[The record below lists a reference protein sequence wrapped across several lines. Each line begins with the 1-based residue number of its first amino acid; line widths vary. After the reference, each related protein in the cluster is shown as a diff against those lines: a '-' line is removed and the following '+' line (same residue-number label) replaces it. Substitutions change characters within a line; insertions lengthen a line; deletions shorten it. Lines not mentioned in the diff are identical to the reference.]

1 MFKKLFN
8 MKKIYLVMLFAASAM
23 MIASCKGNSGNS
35 GEAADAQQQA
45 EEAAKEEGTW
55 FCETPG
61 AVLTYKQTG
70 TANDIFKYH
79 IIGSNTEGNK
89 TTITFN
95 VVIESIKGVAQQ
107 PVGCD
112 VWTEDGLFHTNAR
125 AMMGQYGPA
134 FSVKGHGPV
143 IPEEPKIGEDL
154 GDSQIVIEALG
165 TTGSFHNVRFTG
177 QEEIETPAGKFKCW
191 VLEYDYSSEV
201 NFIMNIKQAG
211 TCKMWMK
218 KGIGVVKNVLNGEDG
233 NPTLTQELI
242 NIE

>member
-1 MFKKLFN
+1 
-8 MKKIYLVMLFAASAM
+8 MKKIYLIILLAASAM
-23 MIASCKGNSGNS
+23 MIASCGSNSNNNGD
-35 GEAADAQQQA
+35 GTEA
-45 EEAAKEEGTW
+45 EEQKEEVAKEKGTW
-55 FCETPG
+55 FCDTPG
-61 AVLTYKQTG
+61 KVLTYKQTG

-79 IIGSNTEGNK
+79 IVESKTEGKK

-112 VWTEDGLFHTNAR
+112 VWTEDGLFHTNAK

-134 FSVKGHGPV
+134 FSVTGHGPI

-154 GDSQIVIEALG
+154 GDSKIVIEALG
-165 TTGSFHNVRFTG
+165 TTGTFHNVRFTG
-177 QEEIETPAGKFKCW
+177 KEEIETPAGKFNCW
-191 VLEYDYSSEV
+191 VLEYDYTSEV

-211 TCKMWMK
+211 TCKMLMK

-233 NPTLTQELI
+233 NPTLVQELI
-242 NIE
+242 GIE

>member
-1 MFKKLFN
+1 
-8 MKKIYLVMLFAASAM
+8 MKKIYLIILLAASAM
-23 MIASCKGNSGNS
+23 MIASCGSNSNNNGD
-35 GEAADAQQQA
+35 GTEA
-45 EEAAKEEGTW
+45 EEQKEEVAKEKGTW
-55 FCETPG
+55 FCDTPG
-61 AVLTYKQTG
+61 KVLTYKQTG

-79 IIGSNTEGNK
+79 IVESKTEGKK

-112 VWTEDGLFHTNAR
+112 VWTEDGLFHTNAK

-134 FSVKGHGPV
+134 FSVTGHGPI

-154 GDSQIVIEALG
+154 GDSKIVIEALG
-165 TTGSFHNVRFTG
+165 TTDTFHNVRFTG
-177 QEEIETPAGKFKCW
+177 KEEIETPAGKFNCW
-191 VLEYDYSSEV
+191 VLEYDYTSEV

-233 NPTLTQELI
+233 NPTLVQELI
-242 NIE
+242 GIE

>member
-1 MFKKLFN
+1 
-8 MKKIYLVMLFAASAM
+8 MKKIYLIMLLAASAM
-23 MIASCKGNSGNS
+23 MIASCGSNSNNNEDGT
-35 GEAADAQQQA
+35 EA
-45 EEAAKEEGTW
+45 EEQKEEVAKEKGTW
-55 FCETPG
+55 FCDTPG
-61 AVLTYKQTG
+61 KVLTYKQTG

-79 IIGSNTEGNK
+79 IVESKTEGKK

-112 VWTEDGLFHTNAR
+112 VWTEDGLFHTNAK

-134 FSVKGHGPV
+134 FSVTGHGPI

-154 GDSQIVIEALG
+154 GDSKIVIEALG
-165 TTGSFHNVRFTG
+165 TTGTFHNVRFTG
-177 QEEIETPAGKFKCW
+177 KEEIETPAGKFNCW
-191 VLEYDYSSEV
+191 VLEYDYTSEV

-233 NPTLTQELI
+233 NPTLVQELI
-242 NIE
+242 GIE

>member
-1 MFKKLFN
+1 
-8 MKKIYLVMLFAASAM
+8 MKKIYLIILLAASAM
-23 MIASCKGNSGNS
+23 MIASCGSNSNNNGD
-35 GEAADAQQQA
+35 GTEA
-45 EEAAKEEGTW
+45 EEQKEEVAKEKGTW
-55 FCETPG
+55 FCDTPG
-61 AVLTYKQTG
+61 KVLTYKQTG

-79 IIGSNTEGNK
+79 IVESKTEGKK

-112 VWTEDGLFHTNAR
+112 VWTEDGLFHTNAK

-134 FSVKGHGPV
+134 FSVTGHGPI

-154 GDSQIVIEALG
+154 GDSKIVIEALG
-165 TTGSFHNVRFTG
+165 TTGTFHNVRFTG
-177 QEEIETPAGKFKCW
+177 KEEIETPAGKFNCW
-191 VLEYDYSSEV
+191 VLEYDYTSEV

-218 KGIGVVKNVLNGEDG
+218 KGIGAVKNVLNGEDG
-233 NPTLTQELI
+233 NPTLVQELI
-242 NIE
+242 GIE

>member
-1 MFKKLFN
+1 
-8 MKKIYLVMLFAASAM
+8 MKKIYLIMLLAASAM
-23 MIASCKGNSGNS
+23 MIASCGSNSNNNGD
-35 GEAADAQQQA
+35 GTEA
-45 EEAAKEEGTW
+45 EEQKEEVAKEKGTW
-55 FCETPG
+55 FCDTPG
-61 AVLTYKQTG
+61 KVLTYKQTG
-70 TANDIFKYH
+70 TTNDIFKYH
-79 IIGSNTEGNK
+79 IVESKTEGNK

-112 VWTEDGLFHTNAR
+112 VWTEDGLFHTNAK

-134 FSVKGHGPV
+134 FSVTGHGPI

-154 GDSQIVIEALG
+154 GDSKIVIEALG
-165 TTGSFHNVRFTG
+165 TTGTFHNVRFTG
-177 QEEIETPAGKFKCW
+177 KEEIETPAGKFNCW
-191 VLEYDYSSEV
+191 VLEYDYTSEV

-233 NPTLTQELI
+233 NPTLVQELI
-242 NIE
+242 GIE

>member
-1 MFKKLFN
+1 
-8 MKKIYLVMLFAASAM
+8 MKKIYLIMLLAASAM
-23 MIASCKGNSGNS
+23 MIESCGSNSNNNGD
-35 GEAADAQQQA
+35 GTEA
-45 EEAAKEEGTW
+45 EEQKEEVAKEKGTW
-55 FCETPG
+55 FCDTPG
-61 AVLTYKQTG
+61 KVLTYKQTG

-79 IIGSNTEGNK
+79 IVESKTEGKK

-112 VWTEDGLFHTNAR
+112 VWTEDGLFHTNAK

-134 FSVKGHGPV
+134 FSVTGHGPI

-154 GDSQIVIEALG
+154 GDSKIVIEALG
-165 TTGSFHNVRFTG
+165 TTGTFHNVRFTG
-177 QEEIETPAGKFKCW
+177 KEEIETPAGKFNCW
-191 VLEYDYSSEV
+191 VLEYDYTSEV

-233 NPTLTQELI
+233 NPTLVQELI
-242 NIE
+242 GIE